1 MNGGKA
7 EHAFTLKNLDIW
19 KSVCIK
25 QLAVFVIYV
34 HLPLNMKRRT
44 TVWIFYLK
52 RVSLF
57 ARKLHNIPHH
67 EPVSLSNSIVWSLRF
82 WT

>member
-44 TVWIFYLK
+44 NVWIFL
-52 RVSLF
+52 
-57 ARKLHNIPHH
+57 P
-67 EPVSLSNSIVWSLRF
+67 EESILVR
-82 WT
+82 TKIAQHPPP